1 MTGFEA
7 SVFCSSGGAY
17 AYVKKVEVVLIDRDD
32 QTIVRV
38 EDGGIRVAWGKI
50 YNTEEDAWKACRS
63 GMVAI
68 AAKATTE
75 ARRIGREVLGEH
87 VEEVTK

>member
-17 AYVKKVEVVLIDRDD
+17 AYVKKVEVVLVDRDD
-32 QTIVRV
+32 QTIVKDENGGVRV
-38 EDGGIRVAWGKI
+38 ISGTVYD
-50 YNTEEDAWKACRS
+50 TEGDAWRACRA

-68 AAKATTE
+68 AARATAE
-75 ARRIGREVLGEH
+75 ARRIGREVLGET
-87 VEEVTK
+87 VEEVRS